1 MKQVKIMVASA
12 MLLFSVAAEA
22 QVESPQP
29 PADPAVKVQKA
40 NEPQQVT
47 KPKICYPPKPS
58 KSSIPPPPPPPS
70 APLPPAPPPPPEL
83 LPPPLP
89 APRVAY

>member
-29 PADPAVKVQKA
+29 PPAPAIKEQKA
-40 NEPQQVT
+40 IGPQQVT
-47 KPKICYPPKPS
+47 KPTICYPPKPL
-58 KSSIPPPPPPPS
+58 KSFIPPPPPPPP
-70 APLPPAPPPPPEL
+70 APVPPAPPPPPEL
-83 LPPPLP
+83 LPPPPP
-89 APRVAY
+89 ARVAY